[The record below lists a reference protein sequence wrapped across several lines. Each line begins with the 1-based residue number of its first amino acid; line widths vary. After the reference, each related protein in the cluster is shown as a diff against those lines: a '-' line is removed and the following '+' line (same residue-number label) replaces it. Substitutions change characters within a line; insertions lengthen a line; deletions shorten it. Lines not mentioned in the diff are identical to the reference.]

1 MQSEAQGEQK
11 HILRTSAGVVVTLLL
26 DEAGGA
32 VRCAWEPPP
41 PYSRHK
47 ARRIMREYRPWR
59 NRILEAWA
67 KRTGQRV
74 LVVEV

>member
-1 MQSEAQGEQK
+1 MEQTK
-11 HILRTSAGVVVTLLL
+11 HILRTSAGVVVTLCL
-26 DEAGGA
+26 DEAGGL
-32 VRCAWEPPP
+32 RCVWQPPP
-41 PYSRHK
+41 PYSRRK

-59 NRILEAWA
+59 NRILAAWA